1 MSHSRDLRTLL
12 LLVLLAGCVGAIA
25 ELLLQ
30 AHYEDS
36 MQLAPLVCLS
46 LALMAIA
53 GRLLSPSARS
63 VHALRVA
70 MGVLCSCGFLGVLF
84 HLQASYEMQ
93 HELSSDLFGWELWTK
108 VLRAKAPPALA
119 PFVLVQFSLLGWVAT
134 YRDPTAAE

>member
-1 MSHSRDLRTLL
+1 MGQSRDLRMLL
-12 LLVLLAGCVGAIA
+12 LLVLLTGCVGSAA

-36 MQLAPLVCLS
+36 TQLAPLVCLS
-46 LALMAIA
+46 VSVMAIG

-70 MGVLCSCGFLGVLF
+70 MGLLCSCGLLGVVF
-84 HLQASYEMQ
+84 HLQASYQMQ
-93 HELSSDLFGWELWTK
+93 QELSPDLLGWELWTK

-134 YRDPTAAE
+134 YRDPLAE